1 MYNSEFP
8 QKIMNWLKSNEPTM
22 VDNEKETQTIYIRI
36 PFNGLEYVY
45 SMPVYKIG
53 KGVYEE
59 FDFNAI
65 YSTKE
70 KICLF
75 KNFWGKQA
83 NTIQEE
89 EIGFYE
95 RSRVVKNFNKIFA
108 KILPSIFIAK
118 YKNKA
123 LNKIKIKEQE
133 TSWRKTYY
141 IDKARAIY
149 LQGEKEVS
157 ALNELHKEVKRESS
171 ISYMVESIDEA
182 LKEKYFHAL
191 IDFIKNGQAESA
203 VIDFIKNTLHT
214 WEEGIPIKL
223 YDNFFMDLC
232 DALIIADLVNSYT
245 PTEDEIYTKGMARAY
260 KAFFSGK
267 EPPKK
272 IKITVVGR
280 NENRSYRY
288 QKAGIDIEGKIMSM
302 KIDPHQL
309 STPWQALDP
318 TVCNISNLS
327 GDLQL
332 KQDYNGRVELPF
344 NHVHAKDI
352 LKIEYGRKTIWG
364 KGELK

>member
-8 QKIMNWLKSNEPTM
+8 PKIMSWLKSNDPTM
-22 VDNEKETQTIYIRI
+22 LDNEKEIQTIYIRI
-36 PFNGLEYVY
+36 PFNGLEYIY
-45 SMPVYKIG
+45 SMPACKIG

-65 YSTKE
+65 YSKKE

-75 KNFWGKQA
+75 KNFWGKQMT
-83 NTIQEE
+83 TIQEE
-89 EIGFYE
+89 GMGFYE
-95 RSRVVKNFNKIFA
+95 RSRVVENFNKIFA

-123 LNKIKIKEQE
+123 LNKIKIKAQE

-157 ALNELHKEVKRESS
+157 ALNELCKEVKRESS
-171 ISYMVESIDEA
+171 ISYMVESIDET
-182 LKEKYFHAL
+182 LKEKYFCAL

-203 VIDFIKNTLHT
+203 VKDFIENTLYT
-214 WEEGIPIKL
+214 WEEGTPIKL
-223 YDNFFMDLC
+223 YNNFFIDLC
-232 DALIIADLVNSYT
+232 NAIMIADLVNSYT
-245 PTEDEIYTKGMARAY
+245 PTEDEKYTKSMAQAY
-260 KAFFSGK
+260 NAFFDGK

-272 IKITVVGR
+272 VKITVVGR
-280 NENRSYRY
+280 NENRSYKY
-288 QKAGIDIEGKIMSM
+288 EKAGINIEGKIMTM
-302 KIDPHQL
+302 KIDPYSL

-318 TVCNISNLS
+318 IVCNISNLS

-332 KQDYNGRVELPF
+332 KQDYNRRVELPF
-344 NHVHAKDI
+344 DHVHAKDI
-352 LKIEYGRKTIWG
+352 LKIEYGRKTIWE
-364 KGELK
+364 KEN

>member
-1 MYNSEFP
+1 MYNSEFSK
-8 QKIMNWLKSNEPTM
+8 KIMRWLKSNEPTM
-22 VDNEKETQTIYIRI
+22 IDNEGKTQTIYIRI

-45 SMPVYKIG
+45 SMPAYKIG

-75 KNFWGKQA
+75 KNFWGEQP

-89 EIGFYE
+89 SIGFYE
-95 RSRVVKNFNKIFA
+95 RSRAVKKFNKIFA

-123 LNKIKIKEQE
+123 LNKIKIKAQE
-133 TSWRKTYY
+133 TPWRKTYY

-157 ALNELHKEVKRESS
+157 ALNEFCKEVKRESS
-171 ISYMVESIDEA
+171 ISYMSESIDET
-182 LKEKYFHAL
+182 LKEKYFRAL
-191 IDFIKNGQAESA
+191 IDFIKSGQTERA
-203 VIDFIKNTLHT
+203 VIDFIKNTLHA
-214 WEEGIPIKL
+214 WEEGSNIKL
-223 YDNFFMDLC
+223 YDNFFMSLC
-232 DALIIADLVNSYT
+232 NALIVADLVNSYT

-260 KAFFSGK
+260 NAFFSGK

-280 NENRSYRY
+280 NENRSYKY
-288 QKAGIDIEGKIMSM
+288 QKAGINIEGKIMTM
-302 KIDPHQL
+302 KIDPYAL
-309 STPWQALDP
+309 STPWRALDP
-318 TVCNISNLS
+318 TACNISNLS

-332 KQDYNGRVELPF
+332 KQDYNDRVVLPF
-344 NHVHAKDI
+344 DHVHAKDI

-364 KGELK
+364 KEN

>member
-1 MYNSEFP
+1 
-8 QKIMNWLKSNEPTM
+8 
-22 VDNEKETQTIYIRI
+22 
-36 PFNGLEYVY
+36 
-45 SMPVYKIG
+45 MPAYKIG

-75 KNFWGKQA
+75 KNFWGKQT
-83 NTIQEE
+83 NTTPEE
-89 EIGFYE
+89 SIGFYE
-95 RSRVVKNFNKIFA
+95 RSRVVKSFNKIFA
-108 KILPSIFIAK
+108 EILPSIFIAK

-123 LNKIKIKEQE
+123 LNKIKIKAEE

-157 ALNELHKEVKRESS
+157 VLNELCKAVKRESS
-171 ISYMVESIDEA
+171 ISYMIESIDET
-182 LKEKYFHAL
+182 LKEKYFRAL
-191 IDFIKNGQAESA
+191 IDFIKNDQAKSA
-203 VIDFIKNTLHT
+203 VKDFIENTLYT
-214 WEEGIPIKL
+214 WEEGTPIEL
-223 YDNFFMDLC
+223 YDNFFIDLC
-232 DALIIADLVNSYT
+232 NAIIITDLVNSYT
-245 PTEDEIYTKGMARAY
+245 PTEDEKYTQSMVQAY
-260 KAFFSGK
+260 NAFFSGK

-280 NENRSYRY
+280 NENRSYKY
-288 QKAGIDIEGKIMSM
+288 KKSGINIEGKIMTM
-302 KIDPHQL
+302 KIDPYQL

-332 KQDYNGRVELPF
+332 KRDYNGRVDLPF

-364 KGELK
+364 KEN

>member
-1 MYNSEFP
+1 MYNSEFSK
-8 QKIMNWLKSNEPTM
+8 KIMRWLKSNEPTM
-22 VDNEKETQTIYIRI
+22 IYNEGKTQTIYIRI

-45 SMPVYKIG
+45 SMPAYKIG

-75 KNFWGKQA
+75 KNFWGKQP
-83 NTIQEE
+83 NTSQEE
-89 EIGFYE
+89 KIGFYE
-95 RSRVVKNFNKIFA
+95 RSRVVKSFNKIFA

-123 LNKIKIKEQE
+123 LNKIKIKAEE

-157 ALNELHKEVKRESS
+157 ALNELCKEVKRESS
-171 ISYMVESIDEA
+171 ISYMVESIDET
-182 LKEKYFHAL
+182 LKEKYFRAL
-191 IDFIKNGQAESA
+191 IDFIKSGQAESA
-203 VIDFIKNTLHT
+203 VKDFIENTLYT
-214 WEEGIPIKL
+214 WEEGGPIKL
-223 YDNFFMDLC
+223 YDNFFIDLC
-232 DALIIADLVNSYT
+232 NAIMIIDLVNSYT
-245 PTEDEIYTKGMARAY
+245 PTEDEKYTKSMVQAY
-260 KAFFSGK
+260 NAFFSGK

-280 NENRSYRY
+280 NENRSYKY
-288 QKAGIDIEGKIMSM
+288 QKAGINIEGEIMTM
-302 KIDPHQL
+302 KIDPYQL

-332 KQDYNGRVELPF
+332 KRDYNGRVELPF
-344 NHVHAKDI
+344 DHVHAKDI

-364 KGELK
+364 KEN

>member
-8 QKIMNWLKSNEPTM
+8 QKIMSWLKSNDPTM
-22 VDNEKETQTIYIRI
+22 LDNEKETQTIYIRI
-36 PFNGLEYVY
+36 PFNGLEYIY
-45 SMPVYKIG
+45 SMPACKIG

-65 YSTKE
+65 YSKKE

-75 KNFWGKQA
+75 KNFWGKQMP
-83 NTIQEE
+83 TIQEE
-89 EIGFYE
+89 GMGFYE
-95 RSRVVKNFNKIFA
+95 RSRVVENFNKIFA

-123 LNKIKIKEQE
+123 LNKIKIKAQE

-157 ALNELHKEVKRESS
+157 ALNELCKEVKRESS
-171 ISYMVESIDEA
+171 ISYMVESIDET
-182 LKEKYFHAL
+182 LKEKYFCAL

-203 VIDFIKNTLHT
+203 VKDFIENTLYT
-214 WEEGIPIKL
+214 WEEGTPIKL
-223 YDNFFMDLC
+223 YNNFFIVLC
-232 DALIIADLVNSYT
+232 NAIMIADLVNSYT
-245 PTEDEIYTKGMARAY
+245 PTEDEKYTKSMVQAY
-260 KAFFSGK
+260 NAFFDGK

-272 IKITVVGR
+272 VKITVVGR
-280 NENRSYRY
+280 NENRSYKY
-288 QKAGIDIEGKIMSM
+288 EKAGINIEGKIMTM
-302 KIDPHQL
+302 KIDPYGL

-332 KQDYNGRVELPF
+332 KQDYNRRVELPF
-344 NHVHAKDI
+344 DHVHAKDI
-352 LKIEYGRKTIWG
+352 LKIEYGRKTIWE
-364 KGELK
+364 KEN